1 MARGAGVGTG
11 TRTGRANSGRA
22 GRMWI
27 GIPPVTNTQSDIL
40 SGTMDIFCSSEFGIF
55 TERGEWQKVN
65 VRLFFIRRICTW
77 VIGLSSLWFL
87 RAMRSRWKTKK
98 KKGTLSRSLRAG
110 VRKPTITWA
119 GDDLTARSSERKR
132 RGKPSACRDWTELL
146 CKGGTEKK
154 GGGACV
160 CG

>member
-1 MARGAGVGTG
+1 MAQSE
-11 TRTGRANSGRA
+11 RALIFYSPNMYMGHWLVFPLVLA
-22 GRMWI
+22 CDEI
-27 GIPPVTNTQSDIL
+27 
-40 SGTMDIFCSSEFGIF
+40 TMENK
-55 TERGEWQKVN
+55 E
-65 VRLFFIRRICTW
+65 
-77 VIGLSSLWFL
+77 
-87 RAMRSRWKTKK
+87 